1 MPTRKLRPLSKSFN
15 YKCALILSFIIMT
28 APKYPRVMVSA
39 KRHTA
44 LAREAKKL
52 GLSLTQHAENIFKA
66 AAPKK

>member
-1 MPTRKLRPLSKSFN
+1 
-15 YKCALILSFIIMT
+15 
-28 APKYPRVMVSA
+28 MVSA